1 MSQTI
6 DRHADYPVNPDFD
19 PLDQEFEFDPNVSLR
34 GPKELWAEWT
44 PGRPLARTAVESSRS
59 RG

>member
-6 DRHADYPVNPDFD
+6 DQDADYSVNPDFD
-19 PLDQEFEFDPNVSLR
+19 LLDPDCLAYPYLR

-44 PGRPLARTAVESSRS
+44 PGGPLARTAVESRQSRS
-59 RG
+59 